1 MGRVTSLFARKVAAA
16 AGGGRNAEAL
26 LGMLGLETGGDVDPA
41 FMVPAADYYAF
52 FERAAAVDAD
62 PTTLPLRVGD
72 TMCSDDYGP
81 FGFAWKS
88 APTLRGSFERAAR
101 YALVLTSVAGYEL
114 EKCFGG
120 AFMHLHR
127 EGERRLGMRLS
138 NEATLA
144 SITALSREVSSQ
156 PFRPQAVYLKHDAP
170 DHIDGHEAYFECP
183 VHFGSDRDALRVTDE
198 ALRTANRVGDAS
210 IARFF
215 DTLLEAELGT
225 LDDTVP
231 LDRRVL
237 DRVSTSLSGGVPA
250 LSEVARELGMS
261 GRTLQRRLADEGS
274 SFQSLVDDAR
284 RKLAVRLLRKE
295 GDATLSE
302 VTFMTGFADQSAFTR
317 AFKRWTGQTPGVFR
331 AQSRGL

>member
-1 MGRVTSLFARKVAAA
+1 MGRVTSLFARKVAAQ
-16 AGGGRNAEAL
+16 AGGGRNAAAL
-26 LGMLGLETGGDVDPA
+26 LGTLGLELEGPVDPA

-52 FERAAAVDAD
+52 FERAAAVGPD
-62 PTTLPLRVGD
+62 PTTLSLRVGA
-72 TMCSDDYGP
+72 TMRSDDYGP

-88 APTLRGSFERAAR
+88 ARTLRGSYERAAR
-101 YALVLTSVAGYEL
+101 FALVLTSVAGYEI

-127 EGERRLGMRLS
+127 EGERRPGMRLS

-144 SITALSREVSSQ
+144 SIVAISREVASQ
-156 PFRPQAVYLKHDAP
+156 PFRPEEVYLKHEAP
-170 DHIDGHEAYFECP
+170 DDTSGHEAWFACP
-183 VHFGSDRDALRVTDE
+183 VRFGSDKDALRVSDE
-198 ALRTANRVGDAS
+198 TLRTPNRVGDAS
-210 IARFF
+210 IAQFF
-215 DTLLEAELGT
+215 DTILEAEVGM

-237 DRVSTSLSGGVPA
+237 DRVSTALSGGVPA

-261 GRTLQRRLADEGS
+261 GRTLQRRLADEDTTY
-274 SFQSLVDDAR
+274 QSLVDDAR
-284 RKLAVRLLRKE
+284 RKLAVRLLRQD

-317 AFKRWTGQTPGVFR
+317 AFKRWTGHTPGAFR
-331 AQSRGL
+331 AESGRG